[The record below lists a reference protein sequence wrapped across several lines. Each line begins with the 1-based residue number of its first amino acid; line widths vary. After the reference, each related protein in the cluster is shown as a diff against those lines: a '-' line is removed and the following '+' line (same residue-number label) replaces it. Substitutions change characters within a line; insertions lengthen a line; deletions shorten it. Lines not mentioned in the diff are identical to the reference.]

1 VEVYQSEQEQV
12 EEIKKWWAE
21 YGSTIVTGLLL
32 GIAILV
38 GFRYWQHYKTEQ
50 AGQASS
56 IYSQMLTSLRT
67 GQNEQVSGKA
77 LQLIE
82 QYPGTPY
89 ASLAS
94 MVQARLYTESSQV
107 DKAVEQLDWV
117 IKNTRQDGIANVARL
132 RLARLQLAQGDAN
145 AALSTLEQDT
155 SDSFSAAHE
164 VLKGDIYVKLNEKE
178 KAREAYEKAI
188 ASKEIGNEMQLLLQ
202 MKIDDL

>member
-21 YGSTIVTGLLL
+21 YGNTIVTGLLL

-38 GFRYWQHYKTEQ
+38 GFRYWQHHKSEQ
-50 AGQASS
+50 AGQASA

-67 GQNEQVSGKA
+67 GQNDQVSGKA

-82 QYPGTPY
+82 EYQATPY
-89 ASLAS
+89 ASLAALI
-94 MVQARLYTESSQV
+94 QARLYAESDQI
-107 DKAVEQLDWV
+107 DKAIGQLDWV
-117 IKNTRQDGIANVARL
+117 IKNTRQNGIANVARL
-132 RLARLQLAQGDAN
+132 RLARLQLARGDAN

-155 SDSFSAAHE
+155 SVSFSPAHE
-164 VLKGDIYVKLNEKE
+164 ALKGDIFVKLDDRD

-188 ASKEIGNEMQLLLQ
+188 ASTEIGNEMRLLLQ